1 MGNMTTIQTVTGPV
15 SPTDLGIVLPH
26 EHLASDLNGAF
37 SPAAERHIRD
47 LLDGPVSA
55 DLAWLLKEYPY
66 NSADNC
72 RLDDMQG
79 MADDLSAFRRL
90 GGGTVI
96 DLTPPGLGRRP
107 EALAQLSLQSDVK
120 IIMGSG
126 WYLER
131 FQDEATR
138 ASTVETL
145 ADSLLADFKRAGI
158 RPGVIGEIGVSP
170 AFSAPEQRALRAAAL
185 VQKELG
191 VPLFIHTP
199 AWVRMGGRILDLVID
214 RCGVDPGAV
223 VLCHMDP
230 SHDDAAYQ
238 NGIAERGVMLGFD
251 MIGMPFAFPAEGECP
266 SPGETADAIAR
277 LVRGGFGKQILLS
290 HDLFLK
296 SMLTRHGGN
305 GFNYVPF
312 AFPSRLHER
321 GISPEEVTAMLT
333 SNPASLFT
341 NSTTE

>member
-1 MGNMTTIQTVTGPV
+1 MTTAQTVTGPV
-15 SPTDLGIVLPH
+15 STNDLGIVLPH
-26 EHLASDLNGAF
+26 EHLVSDLSNAYT
-37 SPAAERHIRD
+37 PAAEQHVRD
-47 LLDGPVSA
+47 LLDAPVSA
-55 DLAWLLKEYPY
+55 DLAWLLKEHPY

-72 RLDDMQG
+72 RLDDLRG
-79 MADDLSAFRRL
+79 MADDLTAFRRL
-90 GGGTVI
+90 GGETVI

-107 EALAQLSLQSDVK
+107 EALEQLSRQSGVN

-131 FQDEATR
+131 FQDGNTR
-138 ASTVETL
+138 ASTVEAL
-145 ADSLLADFKRAGI
+145 ADSLLSDFVRDGI

-170 AFSAPEQRALRAAAL
+170 GFTAAEQRALRAAAL

-199 AWVRMGGRILDLVID
+199 AWERMGTRILDLVID
-214 RCGVDPGAV
+214 GWGVNPGAV

-230 SHDDAAYQ
+230 SHFDTNYQMDMAA
-238 NGIAERGVMLGFD
+238 RGVMLGFD
-251 MIGMPFAFPAEGECP
+251 MIGMPFTFPSEGE
-266 SPGETADAIAR
+266 SPGPGESADAIAR
-277 LVRGGFGKQILLS
+277 LVHAGFGQQILLS

-296 SMLTRHGGN
+296 SMLTKHGGN
-305 GFNYVPF
+305 GFSYVPF

-321 GISPEEVTAMLT
+321 GISPEEVNAMLT

-341 NSTTE
+341 NSINE

>member
-1 MGNMTTIQTVTGPV
+1 MTTVQTVTGPV
-15 SPTDLGIVLPH
+15 SPTDLGVVLPH
-26 EHLASDLNGAF
+26 EHLVSDLSGAF
-37 SPAAERHIRD
+37 SPASEQHIRD

-55 DLAWLLKEYPY
+55 DLAWLLKEHPY

-72 RLDDMQG
+72 RLDDLQG

-107 EALAQLSLQSDVK
+107 EALQQLSLQSDVK

-126 WYLER
+126 WYLEH

-138 ASTVETL
+138 ALTVETL
-145 ADSLLADFKRAGI
+145 ADSLLADFDRAGI

-170 AFSAPEQRALRAAAL
+170 SFSAAEQRALRAAAL
-185 VQKELG
+185 VQKEVG
-191 VPLFIHTP
+191 VPLFIHAP
-199 AWVRMGGRILDLVID
+199 AWARMGGRILDLVLD
-214 RCGVDPGAV
+214 RWGVDPGAV

-230 SHDDAAYQ
+230 SYDDATYQ
-238 NGIAERGVMLGFD
+238 SAIAERGVMLGFD
-251 MIGMPFAFPAEGECP
+251 MIGMPFAFPAEGE
-266 SPGETADAIAR
+266 SPGPGESADAIAR
-277 LVRGGFGKQILLS
+277 LVRAGFGKQILLS

-296 SMLTRHGGN
+296 SMLTKHGGN

-321 GISPEEVTAMLT
+321 GISSEEVTAMLT

-341 NSTTE
+341 NSTTQ